1 MKRAKTTKIE
11 GAASAEPFAA
21 KNNVGNQY
29 LRASI
34 RMLDNNETGTR
45 YQQNRTAIRGRK
57 QHDGIPGDVV
67 ER

>member
-45 YQQNRTAIRGRK
+45 YQRK
-57 QHDGIPGDVV
+57 SHGDQGAKTT
-67 ER
+67 RWDTR